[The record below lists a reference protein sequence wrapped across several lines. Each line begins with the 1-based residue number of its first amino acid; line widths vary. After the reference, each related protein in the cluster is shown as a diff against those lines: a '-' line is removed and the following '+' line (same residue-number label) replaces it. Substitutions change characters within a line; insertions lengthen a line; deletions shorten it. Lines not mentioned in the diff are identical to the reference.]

1 MMQIESSQTA
11 LFFKPRKWLLWLF
24 VSLLLLGGFAIRLVD
39 FTDLP
44 LDFAPTRQLH
54 SLIMARGMYY
64 EMDTAQTNA
73 LDPELRSVGIS
84 SGQIQPRVEPAIM
97 EHLAA
102 YTYVLLGHEWPNVGR
117 LFSILFWVIGGI
129 PLFLLARRAISAN
142 GALVALA
149 FYLFVPYSTYASRS
163 FQPDPL
169 MVMCILW
176 ALYFQFEWYQA
187 PTTRAALVAGLF
199 TGLAVFVKSTSV
211 YFVGLPLLSLVLM
224 RGFKASLKDWRVYV
238 MAALA
243 LIPALMFTLLSATV
257 GGNEGSIFGSRF
269 FPALFIDPKWY
280 LRWFMTG
287 KSIVGYFPL
296 LLAIL
301 AFFLV
306 KRKDF
311 RLLYGMLWLGY
322 LLLGFTFA
330 YHIYTHDYYSLPL
343 TFMAALGLG
352 VLADVLFARLEA
364 LALPRLMQGAV
375 ILLLVGCVG
384 ISAMVTRYHL
394 LEASYRHEAA
404 YWKALGEKIGLDH
417 KAVALSHDYGYR
429 LNYWGFTLA
438 TNWPTTG
445 DQVVDELNG
454 KDAPNFARYFRSETK
469 GMDYFLVT
477 LIGDFE
483 SQTDLHD
490 YLFAHYPYEQGEGY
504 YLFDLRHPLENSN

>member
-1 MMQIESSQTA
+1 MQTESSQTA
-11 LFFKPRKWLLWLF
+11 LFFKPRKWLLWVL
-24 VSLLLLGGFAIRLVD
+24 VTLLLLGGLAIRLVD

-44 LDFAPTRQLH
+44 LDFASTRQLH
-54 SLIMARGMYY
+54 SLIMARGFYY
-64 EMDTAQTNA
+64 QMDTPTTNA
-73 LDPELRSVGIS
+73 LDPELRDVGIS
-84 SGQIQPRVEPAIM
+84 SGQIQPRVEPTIM

-102 YTYVLLGHEWPNVGR
+102 YTYVLLGHEWPNAGR
-117 LFSILFWVIGGI
+117 FFSILFWVIGGI
-129 PLFLLARRAISAN
+129 PLFLLARKAISVN
-142 GALVALA
+142 GGLVALA
-149 FYLFVPYSTYASRS
+149 FYLFVPFGTYASRS

-176 ALYFQFEWYQA
+176 ALYFQFEWFHA
-187 PTTRAALVAGLF
+187 PNTRTALVAGIF

-211 YFVGLPLLSLVLM
+211 YFVGLPLLALVLL
-224 RGFKASLKDWRVYV
+224 RGFKVSLKDWRVYA

-243 LIPALMFTLLSATV
+243 LVPAVLFNLLSATV
-257 GGNEGSIFGSRF
+257 GGNEGSIFSSRF
-269 FPALFIDPKWY
+269 FPALFVDPKWY

-296 LLAIL
+296 LLSGL

-306 KRKDF
+306 RRKDF

-322 LLLGFTFA
+322 LLLGYTFA

-364 LALPRLMQGAV
+364 LSLSRLAHGMIV
-375 ILLLVGCVG
+375 LLLIGCAG

-404 YWKALGEKIGLDH
+404 YWKTLGEKIGLDY
-417 KAVALSHDYGYR
+417 KAIALSHDYGYR
-429 LNYWGFTLA
+429 LDYWGLTLA
-438 TNWPTTG
+438 KNWPTTG
-445 DQVVDELNG
+445 DQVVDDLNG
-454 KDAPNFARYFRSETK
+454 KSAPEFAAYFADQTE

-483 SQTDLHD
+483 AQGDLHD
-490 YLFAHYPYEQGEGY
+490 YLFAHYPYEQGDGY
-504 YLFDLRHPLENSN
+504 YLFDLRHPLENPN